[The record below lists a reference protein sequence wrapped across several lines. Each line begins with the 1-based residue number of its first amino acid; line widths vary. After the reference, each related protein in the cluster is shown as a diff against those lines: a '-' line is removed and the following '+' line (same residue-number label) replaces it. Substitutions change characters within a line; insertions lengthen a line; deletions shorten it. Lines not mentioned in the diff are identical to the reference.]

1 MQAAKEVE
9 ELRLQKENEVADA
22 EKARLEK
29 EAADAE
35 KARLEKEASDIEAAK
50 LAEAERTRL

>member
-29 EAADAE
+29 EAADTE

-50 LAEAERTRL
+50 LAEAERTRI

>member
-35 KARLEKEASDIEAAK
+35 KARLEKEASDIETAK
-50 LAEAERTRL
+50 LAEAGRTRI

>member
-35 KARLEKEASDIEAAK
+35 KARLEKEASDIETAK
-50 LAEAERTRL
+50 LAEAERTRI

>member
-29 EAADAE
+29 EA
-35 KARLEKEASDIEAAK
+35 SDIEAAK